1 MTGIILD
8 ASALIAMLQGEV
20 GAKKVADAIGAT
32 RMSSVS
38 YAEVVSHFI
47 QAGMPQG
54 DVDAMLNPLPID
66 IVPLDKQLARLAGGL
81 QSLASAA
88 GLSLGDRCCLA
99 LSLRDGLPA
108 WTADRVWRSIAD
120 AAKVKVVIIG

>member
-81 QSLASAA
+81 QSLAAAA